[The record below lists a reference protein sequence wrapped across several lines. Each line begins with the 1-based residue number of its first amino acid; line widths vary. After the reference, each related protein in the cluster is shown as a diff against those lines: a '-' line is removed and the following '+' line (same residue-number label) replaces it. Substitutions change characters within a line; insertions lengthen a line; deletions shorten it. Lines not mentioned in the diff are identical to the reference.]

1 MSNSGVQPILSHNGL
16 SVSFPSLQT
25 PCPIVEGD
33 RQRRQ
38 QSAMT
43 VNFPS
48 MQIPCPIVEGDR
60 QRRQQYAPC
69 VLPNA
74 NSNCTFVD
82 PRKVDVFVKQGEQ
95 ALPYLSDILQ
105 HSNNETQVTET
116 LFILDKMIDNGTKG
130 VDKMYPVLS
139 RFNDTKSPNVQTY
152 LAGIYRKTQ
161 VPDAFGPLVKM
172 LVQNSINPS
181 PSPYFD
187 PNEEIGGAILSY
199 LSDRYKGKTG
209 EFVALA

>member
-1 MSNSGVQPILSHNGL
+1 MSSIGIQPTLSNRGL
-16 SVSFPSLQT
+16 SASFPSLQ
-25 PCPIVEGD
+25 
-33 RQRRQ
+33 R
-38 QSAMT
+38 
-43 VNFPS
+43 
-48 MQIPCPIVEGDR
+48 PCPIVEGDR
-60 QRRQQYAPC
+60 QRRQQYEQC
-69 VLPNA
+69 KLPNA
-74 NSNCTFVD
+74 QSNCTYVD

-95 ALPYLSDILQ
+95 ALPYIADVLQ
-105 HSNNETQVTET
+105 HSNNEIQVTET
-116 LFILDKMIDNGTKG
+116 LFILDKMLDNGTKG

-139 RFNDTKSPNVQTY
+139 RFNDTRSPNIQTY

-172 LVQNSINPS
+172 LVQNSLNPKTT
-181 PSPYFD
+181 PYFD

>member
-38 QSAMT
+38 QSTMT